1 MYCNFLV
8 IFTPNSFHYNLIG
21 RRLYNKTI
29 ILAMLKFFCPKFLF
43 LFLLCFLTIAV
54 IAQAAPKL
62 TYTVSMEEPQTHF
75 FEVEMT
81 ITDMKQRYL
90 DLKMATWTPGSYLI
104 REYARH
110 VEGFEALAGNQHLKA
125 EKINKNTW
133 RVYSNNANNVKV
145 KYKVYAFELTVR
157 TNFLDQSHGYING
170 AALFLY
176 PDRKLNLASTVTI
189 KPYPAWKE
197 ISTGLQPVGSDKW
210 VLQAPNF
217 DMLADSPIEI
227 GNQEIFTFQAAGV
240 PHTVA
245 IYGKPLYNQERLKAD
260 MIKIVEAATA
270 VTGENPNQNYTFIV
284 HCAPGIGGGL
294 EHLNSTTVQT
304 SPFFATT
311 EKTYK
316 SFLGLVSHEYFHL
329 WNVKRIRPK
338 ALGPFDYENE
348 NYTNLL
354 WVSEG
359 ITSYYD
365 DLLLR
370 RGGIYTPE
378 QYLEVAAGNI
388 TAIENIPGNK
398 VQSVTESSFDA
409 WIKSYR
415 PNENSINSTISYYSR
430 GAVIGNLLD
439 LEILGATR
447 GQKSLDDVFRYLW
460 TEYYQKQSRGY
471 TDEEFK
477 KAVERV
483 AGHNL
488 DAFFNEHIAG
498 TKTFDYNKY
507 FGYAGLKL
515 VNQNEGKT
523 EAFLG
528 ANTSAATGKLMV
540 TSVLRDSPAWKNG
553 INVNDE
559 IVALNN
565 FRVGADLNTM
575 IQMYRPNDKIKV
587 TVARAGRLLD
597 VDVTLTNNPTVSY
610 KLEKIP
616 NATPEQVLVYNKW
629 LRIQ

>member
-1 MYCNFLV
+1 MTKYF
-8 IFTPNSFHYNLIG
+8 S
-21 RRLYNKTI
+21 
-29 ILAMLKFFCPKFLF
+29 AKFFLAYLF
-43 LFLLCFLTIAV
+43 LFLPALI

-62 TYTVSMEEPQTHF
+62 AYTVSMPEPQTHF

-81 ITDMKQRYL
+81 LTDMKQRHL

-110 VEGFEALAGNQHLKA
+110 VEGFSAVAGNQPLKA

-133 RVYSNNANNVKV
+133 RIYANNAREIKV

-176 PDRKLNLASTVTI
+176 PDKKLNLASTVTI
-189 KPYPAWKE
+189 RPYPQWKE
-197 ISTGLQPVGSDKW
+197 ISTGLQPVAGDKW
-210 VLQAPNF
+210 VLHAPNY
-217 DMLADSPIEI
+217 DILADSPIEI

-245 IYGKPLYNQERLKAD
+245 IYGQPLYNQERLKTD
-260 MIKIVEAATA
+260 LIKITEAATA
-270 VTGENPNQNYTFIV
+270 VIGENPNRNYTFIV

-294 EHLNSTTVQT
+294 EHLNSTTVQA

-316 SFLGLVSHEYFHL
+316 NFLGLISHEYFHL
-329 WNVKRIRPK
+329 WNVKRIRPI

-348 NYTNLL
+348 NYTNML

-370 RGGIYTPE
+370 RQHIFTPE
-378 QYLEVAAGNI
+378 EYLAIAAGNI
-388 TAIENIPGNK
+388 SGIENTPGNK
-398 VQSVTESSFDA
+398 VQSTTEASFDA
-409 WIKSYR
+409 WIKNYR
-415 PNENSINSTISYYSR
+415 PNENSANSTISYYSR

-439 LEILGATR
+439 LEIMGAT
-447 GQKSLDDVFRYLW
+447 GGEKTLDDVFRYLW
-460 TEYYQKQSRGY
+460 AEYYKKRNRGY

-477 KAVERV
+477 QAVERV

-488 DAFFNEHIAG
+488 DAFFRENIAG
-498 TKTFDYNKY
+498 TQTFDYQKF

-528 ANTSAATGKLMV
+528 ANTSAATGKLLV
-540 TSVLRDSPAWKNG
+540 TSVRRDSPAWQNG

-559 IVALNN
+559 IIALNG
-565 FRVGADLNTM
+565 FKVGTDLPALL
-575 IQMYRPNDKIKV
+575 QMYRPKDKIKV

-597 VDVTLTNNPTVSY
+597 VDVTLANNPTVSY
-610 KLEKIP
+610 KLEKLP
-616 NATPEQVLVYNKW
+616 NATPAQLAVYNKW
-629 LRIQ
+629 LRL